1 MNVIKKLVI
10 ILMMLSGL
18 IMIFSKNT
26 NTDGKIYTGIPNAN
40 DDYYQPFKF
49 DIKKLRFPLKS
60 QAVPYGDIWIRDVAP
75 VATSRLVKFKY
86 SPDYLSNH
94 QSHKIDTEFKKWLDS
109 KQFNYTNS
117 NIVLDGGNFIYNGQ
131 DTVIMTTKVLTENPK
146 YTKTELIDE
155 LKSVLQVS
163 KIILINPEPGDVLG
177 HADGQ
182 VHFIQPNVLFIG
194 DFEGNTAVKKQI
206 KVAMP
211 QVKIV
216 DLISNYQESGQY
228 DDQIP
233 SAKGLYINM
242 METKYAIYVPQYGL
256 KQDKDALKLVSQ
268 YTDKQIHSINVSNLS
283 TLGGSVNCLTWY
295 CPKELLPK

>member
-1 MNVIKKLVI
+1 
-10 ILMMLSGL
+10 MMLSGL
-18 IMIFSKNT
+18 IMIFSKN
-26 NTDGKIYTGIPNAN
+26 NHADGKIYTGIPNAN

-49 DIKKLRFPLKS
+49 DIKKLQFSLKS
-60 QAVPYGDIWIRDVAP
+60 QVVPYGDIWIRDVAP

-86 SPDYLSNH
+86 SPDYLPNR
-94 QSHKIDTEFKKWLDS
+94 QSHKIDAEFRKWLDS
-109 KQFNYTNS
+109 NQFNYTTS
-117 NIVLDGGNFIYNGQ
+117 NIVLDGGNFIYNGE
-131 DTVIMTTKVLTENPK
+131 DTVIMTTKVLSENPK
-146 YTKTELIDE
+146 YTKADLIDE

-182 VHFIQPNVLFIG
+182 VHFIQPNVLFMG
-194 DFEGNTAVKKQI
+194 NFEGNIAVKKQI

-211 QVKIV
+211 QVKIL

-228 DDQIP
+228 DEQIP

-242 METKYAIYVPQYGL
+242 METKHAIYVPQYGL
-256 KQDKDALKLVSQ
+256 RQDKDALKLVRQ
-268 YTDKQIHSINVSNLS
+268 YTDKQIHPVNVSKLS